1 MIENQV
7 LRTGY
12 GKEYVT
18 RDLEIF
24 LRHEIIQHH
33 KYAPQQ
39 NGVSERKNRTLTEM
53 TKCMLLE
60 LDCTI
65 GFGVIYLFNKTTFK

>member
-1 MIENQV
+1 MVENQV

-24 LRHEIIQHH
+24 LRQEVIQHH
-33 KYAPQQ
+33 EYAPKL
-39 NGVSERKNRTLTEM
+39 NGVSERKNQTLTEM
-53 TKCMLLE
+53 TKCMLL
-60 LDCTI
+60 DA
-65 GFGVIYLFNKTTFK
+65 